1 VRHRPKFFLQAAALA
16 AAFTLGAAAAGAQ
29 SLEARPEP
37 SAGGWRSASIA
48 EYRAHLEGLQTLIAA
63 CAKARNED
71 ACDPEKVGPDDE
83 IPWGAT
89 GHEQKRV
96 VRFAWLRTL
105 LHQAQEP
112 DEAVKAKGAPAK
124 PEHPADKSDQ
134 DKQDQDKPDQDK
146 PEEVASTS
154 QLLKDAQARLTEDLA
169 QADAGA
175 AAAAAHA
182 QERAVLTQVLLG
194 REFRNLKN
202 ADQGPSAAERFS
214 NWIYRLFEWLGR
226 QHARAA
232 WVGRTLFWGF
242 LTLVGVGLA
251 WGLLQM
257 ERRWRIKLTPEND
270 RPAPGAASARDW
282 QLWMKDAREA
292 AARGQWREA
301 IHFLYWAAISRLES
315 KKLWPADRART
326 PREYLAL
333 VAADDPRKAGL
344 GALTREFEWT
354 WYGGRAADEPDYQRA
369 EELATH
375 LFEGGSQSTREASR

>member
-1 VRHRPKFFLQAAALA
+1 VRHQPKFFLRAAALA
-16 AAFTLGAAAAGAQ
+16 AACALGAAAAGAQ

-37 SAGGWRSASIA
+37 GAGGWRSASLA
-48 EYRAHLEGLQTLIAA
+48 EYRAHLEDLQTLIAT
-63 CAKARNED
+63 CAKARNEG
-71 ACDPEKVGPDDE
+71 ACDPEQVGPDDE
-83 IPWGAT
+83 IPRGAP

-96 VRFAWLRTL
+96 VRFAWLRSL

-112 DEAVKAKGAPAK
+112 DEAVKAKGATAK
-124 PEHPADKSDQ
+124 PENPE
-134 DKQDQDKPDQDK
+134 DKPDQDK

-154 QLLKDAQARLTEDLA
+154 QLLKNAQARLTEDLA
-169 QADAGA
+169 QADAGS

-182 QERAVLTQVLLG
+182 QQRAVLTQVLAG

-202 ADQGPSAAERFS
+202 ADQGPSAAERLS
-214 NWIYRLFEWLGR
+214 NWIYRAFEWMAR

-232 WVGRTLFWGF
+232 WIGRTLFWGF

-282 QLWMKDAREA
+282 QLWLKDAREA

-301 IHFLYWAAISRLES
+301 IHFLYCAA
-315 KKLWPADRART
+315 
-326 PREYLAL
+326 
-333 VAADDPRKAGL
+333 
-344 GALTREFEWT
+344 
-354 WYGGRAADEPDYQRA
+354 
-369 EELATH
+369 
-375 LFEGGSQSTREASR
+375 

>member
-1 VRHRPKFFLQAAALA
+1 M
-16 AAFTLGAAAAGAQ
+16 
-29 SLEARPEP
+29 
-37 SAGGWRSASIA
+37 
-48 EYRAHLEGLQTLIAA
+48 
-63 CAKARNED
+63 
-71 ACDPEKVGPDDE
+71 GPDDE
-83 IPWGAT
+83 IPWGAA

-124 PEHPADKSDQ
+124 PEDPE
-134 DKQDQDKPDQDK
+134 DKPDQDK
-146 PEEVASTS
+146 LDQDKPEEIATTS

-182 QERAVLTQVLLG
+182 QERAVLTQVLSG

-202 ADQGPSAAERFS
+202 ADQGPSTAERLT
-214 NWIYRLFEWLGR
+214 NWLYRAFEWIGR

-232 WVGRTLFWGF
+232 WIGRTLFWGF

-257 ERRWRIKLTPEND
+257 ERRWRIRLLPKTTGL
-270 RPAPGAASARDW
+270 RPVRLRRATGNCGSKMRARRRH
-282 QLWMKDAREA
+282 A
-292 AARGQWREA
+292 GQWREA

-315 KKLWPADRART
+315 KRLWPADRART

-333 VAADDPRKAGL
+333 VAAGRSAQAGPGRADA
-344 GALTREFEWT
+344 GALSGPGTA
-354 WYGGRAADEPDYQRA
+354 GGRR
-369 EELATH
+369 T
-375 LFEGGSQSTREASR
+375 SRIIGARRSRPTQLIRGA